1 MFAFAPP
8 APVTLPIRGS
18 RALFPVRRIF
28 CIGRNYADHA
38 AEMGATIDR
47 EVPTVFTKAACA
59 VALSGSTV
67 PYPQGTR
74 DLHHEVELVAAL
86 GESGIFGYGVGL
98 DLTRRDLQAVAKEK
112 RLPWDVGKDFD
123 NSAILAPLT
132 RAEEWGQP
140 GDQRICLSVN
150 GTVRQDARLSAMIW
164 QLPALIAH
172 LATLYRLAPGDL
184 IFTGTPAGVGPLV
197 PGDQVEAQ
205 VDGLDPL
212 QLTIQPS
219 E

>member
-18 RALFPVRRIF
+18 TALFPVRRIF

-59 VALSGSTV
+59 VALSGSTI

-86 GESGIFGYGVGL
+86 GEAGIFGYAVGL

-164 QLPALIAH
+164 PLPALIAH
-172 LATLYRLAPGDL
+172 LATLYHLAPGDL
-184 IFTGTPAGVGPLV
+184 IFTGTPAGVGPLQA
-197 PGDQVEAQ
+197 GDRVEAAI
-205 VDGLDPL
+205 DGLDPL
-212 QLTIQPS
+212 HLTIQPN